1 MKAGHEKELDVISYG
16 LAKRDI
22 VLKVLNSAS

>member
-1 MKAGHEKELDVISYG
+1 MKAGHEKELDVVSHG